1 MTEDRLVWLI
11 SRQVTGALEPGD
23 LRELAAWAN
32 ETADNHILLD
42 RFSDPAYVE
51 QQMDVWKSISPEA
64 GFARWADHR
73 ASRRRLSWR
82 RLSGWAAAAVLV
94 IAVVIAGLLKPTHS
108 GMTPSAVAAKVSG
121 KPGRSTATLTLANG
135 QQILLDTI
143 ASGFIGLQGA
153 AKLVKTDD
161 KRLSYERGVDGS
173 AVISYNILSTP
184 KSGQYQLTLPD
195 GSRVWLNNVSSL
207 RYPTSFLR
215 QGSRTVQLTGEAYFE
230 VANDAARPFIVQTGT
245 LSVRVLGTAFNVSSY
260 VDEPAVSTTLVQGK
274 VRVEKGGRVAVLQP
288 GQQVDARADRGW
300 QVLQGVNVEE
310 VADWRNG
317 LFNFDNADLPT
328 ALRQLARWYDV
339 DVEYRGVVP
348 AKRLQGQIHRDLTL
362 GQVLEILKDK
372 DVQFVLQGR
381 KLIVMP

>member
-1 MTEDRLVWLI
+1 MTEDRVIWLL
-11 SRQVTGALEPGD
+11 SRHVAGELGSEE

-64 GFARWADHR
+64 GFALWVDHQ
-73 ASRRRLSWR
+73 ASRRRLGWR

-94 IAVVIAGLLKPTHS
+94 IAVVIASLLKPTHS

-143 ASGFIGLQGA
+143 ARGFIGLQGTS
-153 AKLVKTDD
+153 KLVKADD
-161 KRLSYERGVDGS
+161 KRLSYEKAGDGS
-173 AVISYNILSTP
+173 AVVSYNILTTP

-207 RYPTSFLR
+207 RYPTSFLG
-215 QGSRTVQLTGEAYFE
+215 QNSRTVQLTGEAYFE
-230 VANDAARPFIVQTGT
+230 VASDAARPFVVQAGN
-245 LSVRVLGTAFNVSSY
+245 LSVQVLGTAFNVSSY
-260 VDEPAVSTTLVQGK
+260 PDEPAVSTTLVQGR
-274 VRVEKGGRVAVLQP
+274 VRVEQSGRTAVLLP
-288 GQQVDARADRGW
+288 GQQVDAATDGGW
-300 QVLQGVNVEE
+300 KVLKEVNVE
-310 VADWRNG
+310 AATDWRNG
-317 LFNFDNADLPT
+317 LFDFDNADLHS

-339 DVEYRGVVP
+339 DVEFRGAVP
-348 AKRLQGQIHRDLTL
+348 VKRLQGQIHRDLTL
-362 GQVLEILKDK
+362 NQVLEILEDK
-372 DVQFVLQGR
+372 DVHFILQGR
-381 KLIVMP
+381 KLIVLP